1 MERSNVGTGQQVMDQ
16 LEFEPI
22 ARTDWTALAARLGAG
37 FAARAEELDATDSFA
52 AENAAELKA
61 HRFYAAGVPAE
72 LGGGDAAIPELCAML
87 RVMARH
93 CPATALALA
102 MHTHNVAA
110 AAWRWRQQ
118 NAPTDGLLR
127 RVAAEQT
134 VLISTGGNDWLDSSG
149 TATKVDGGYRIDA
162 RKPFSSGQPV
172 GDLINTS
179 AVLNDPAEGPQV
191 LHFMVPVSAAGVRIR
206 ETWKTLGMR
215 ASGSND
221 ILLEGVFVPDAAI
234 GARRP
239 KGVWNP
245 LFHTVAMVAFPL
257 VYSVYLGVA
266 EAARDLAVKGVPDH
280 ARRDPLVQTAAGTM
294 DTTLATARMAVAD
307 MIAAAA
313 GQPGPET
320 TNRVFTGR
328 QIAGTAA
335 IRTVEQAMELAGG
348 RAFFRAA
355 GLERLFRDVQAAR
368 YHPLKA
374 ADQQLL
380 AGRLALG
387 VPIDG

>member
-1 MERSNVGTGQQVMDQ
+1 MTPQSKWILNMADTLSDAPPRTGW
-16 LEFEPI
+16 
-22 ARTDWTALAARLGAG
+22 RALAAQLGAG
-37 FAARAEELDATDSFA
+37 FAARAAALDAVDGFA
-52 AENAAELKA
+52 AENVTELKA
-61 HRFYAAGVPAE
+61 ARVYAAAVPAE
-72 LGGGDAAIPELCAML
+72 LGGGDATISELSDLL
-87 RVMARH
+87 REMARH
-93 CPATALALA
+93 CPATALMLA
-102 MHTHNVAA
+102 MHTHNVAV
-110 AAWRWRQQ
+110 AAWRWRHQ

-127 RVAAEQT
+127 RVAAEQC
-134 VLISTGGNDWLDSSG
+134 VLISTGGNDWLGSSG
-149 TATKVDGGYRIDA
+149 TATKVDGGYRIEA

-179 AVLNDPAEGPQV
+179 AVLDDPAEGPLV
-191 LHFMVPVSAAGVRIR
+191 LHFMVPVTTAGVRIQ

-221 ILLEGVFVPDAAI
+221 ILLEGVFVPDTAI

-266 EAARDLAVKGVPDH
+266 EAARDLAVKGVPEA
-280 ARRDPLVQTAAGTM
+280 ARHDPFVQVAVGAM

-307 MIAAAA
+307 MVTAAA

-320 TNRVFTGR
+320 TNRTFIGR

-380 AGRLALG
+380 TGRLALG